1 MKEDLDD
8 TTKGLSEDQAFVA
21 DLKKSCAA
29 KQAEWDERCKIRAD
43 ELLAI
48 GETIKILN
56 DDNAL
61 DLFKKTLPSA
71 SFLQMQVSGKEVR
84 QEAIGALHTFRH
96 RHRRHIDPQLDFI
109 VLALRGK
116 TNGFEVVVASIDKMI
131 GLLDKEQTEDDQKKA
146 YCEAKLD
153 KTEDQ
158 KKSLEQKVE
167 DTEKAMEEAKDT
179 IATLADEIK
188 GLAESITALDKSVA
202 EATANRKAENA
213 EYKESMAANV
223 AAKKLLEMAEARL
236 SKFYAGKFMQI
247 RVHDADAAP
256 PSPPPETWDAYKT
269 KGEGAGGVGQ
279 MLRVLMTDLE
289 KEITESKV
297 EEKSAQSEY
306 ERFIADSGEKRRVD
320 AQALADKES
329 AKADL
334 EKALQTMAATRK
346 STRFEAMAKA
356 ETLRDL
362 HIECDFLLSNY
373 ETRQEAR
380 TGEVDSLKKAK
391 AVLSG
396 SDE

>member
-1 MKEDLDD
+1 
-8 TTKGLSEDQAFVA
+8 
-21 DLKKSCAA
+21 
-29 KQAEWDERCKIRAD
+29 
-43 ELLAI
+43 
-48 GETIKILN
+48 
-56 DDNAL
+56 
-61 DLFKKTLPSA
+61 
-71 SFLQMQVSGKEVR
+71 
-84 QEAIGALHTFRH
+84 
-96 RHRRHIDPQLDFI
+96 
-109 VLALRGK
+109 
-116 TNGFEVVVASIDKMI
+116 
-131 GLLDKEQTEDDQKKA
+131 
-146 YCEAKLD
+146 
-153 KTEDQ
+153 
-158 KKSLEQKVE
+158 
-167 DTEKAMEEAKDT
+167 MEEAKET